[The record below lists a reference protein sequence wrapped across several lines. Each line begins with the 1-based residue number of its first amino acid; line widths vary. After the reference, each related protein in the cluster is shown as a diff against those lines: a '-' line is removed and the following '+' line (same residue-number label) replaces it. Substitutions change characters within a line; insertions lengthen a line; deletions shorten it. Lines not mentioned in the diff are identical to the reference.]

1 MSEPARLLDDWLV
14 TATRDGNRDA
24 ARQLVANHHRPMMA
38 HALRLTGN
46 HADAEDAVQGAWHEI
61 FARLDR
67 LKDPRAF
74 RAWAYRIVTG
84 KAGRMMRREMAE
96 RRRDE
101 KLPEPDAPTAPDRA
115 AEDNE
120 LRSAIAALPPGQRA
134 AIALFYLEGFSVAE
148 VAIALEIPVGTAK
161 TRLMHARQ
169 KLRELFEGDDT

>member
-1 MSEPARLLDDWLV
+1 MDDWLV
-14 TATRDGNRDA
+14 TATLDGDRKA
-24 ARQLVANHHRPMMA
+24 ARQLVEAHHRPMMA

-46 HADAEDAVQGAWHEI
+46 HADAEDAVQGAWREI

-84 KAGRMMRREMAE
+84 KAGRMMRREMAD

-101 KLPEPDAPTAPDRA
+101 KLPEPDAPRAPDTA
-115 AEDNE
+115 AEHGE
-120 LRSAIAALPPGQRA
+120 LREAIAALPPGQRA

-148 VAIALEIPVGTAK
+148 VAAALDIPVGTAK

-169 KLRELFEGDDT
+169 KLREQFEGENT